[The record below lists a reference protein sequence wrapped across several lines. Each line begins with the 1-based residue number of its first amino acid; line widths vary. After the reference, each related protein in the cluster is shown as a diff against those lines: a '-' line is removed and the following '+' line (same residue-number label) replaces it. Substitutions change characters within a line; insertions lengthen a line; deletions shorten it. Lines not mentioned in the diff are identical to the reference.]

1 MVIKFL
7 SIKRRRE
14 KEIRKMKVGD
24 VVNIKACDSMPE
36 LVGCDGQVVD
46 LQAQP
51 YEKYRTYSIWAK
63 VTSGRSKGKIYG
75 FRDGELNVVAG
86 TAPGRAATQP
96 AGVGQPVRA
105 TVIEQ
110 IDQLLSGVVTS
121 SEINEIEKRLAEA
134 RGRIPATAGK
144 GFWEDKTPCWEMFRC
159 PEIIRN
165 ECPAYRFTSLP
176 CWEIEGTYSKLSNFG
191 EKGDKVD
198 ICQHCRIYKKYG
210 DGKPIQI
217 KLVGQGLNRVSQ
229 LAKK

>member
-36 LVGCDGQVVD
+36 LVGCDAQVVD
-46 LQAQP
+46 LQSQP
-51 YEKYRTYSIWAK
+51 HEKYRTYSIWAK
-63 VTSGRSKGKIYG
+63 LTSGKSKGKIYG
-75 FRDGELNVVAG
+75 FHDGELDIVTG
-86 TAPGRAATQP
+86 TAPVKAVA

-110 IDQLLSGVVTS
+110 IDQLLSGVVTT
-121 SEINEIEKRLAEA
+121 SEINEIERRLSEA
-134 RGRIPATAGK
+134 RGRIPATGGK
-144 GFWEDKTPCWEMFRC
+144 GFWEDKTPCWETFRC
-159 PEIIRN
+159 PEVIRN

-191 EKGDKVD
+191 EKGDKTD

-217 KLVGQGLNRVSQ
+217 KLVGQGMNRAAQPV
-229 LAKK
+229 KK